1 MVTLD
6 EAGRGVPSLRF
17 IAPPADL
24 AGIVEHIWVEEN
36 SASTRRGW
44 RIVPDDAPHVLWHE
58 YASRAE
64 VHVVG
69 ARSHFVD
76 IDKANRVRSI
86 GVRLLPGA
94 LPALFRCSAEELTD
108 RTVRLR
114 DVASARLA
122 AIVDGGP
129 NIDAHRLQALLRA
142 CAERGRAIDRRVVA
156 FLRLTRVPA
165 IRLHTVARE
174 LGVSERTLRLMARDG
189 IGLRARDV
197 VRVRRL
203 HVALEHGL
211 AAPGNWSRAA
221 ATAGYVDQAHLTH
234 DCRALLGETPGAFA
248 ARALG
253 I

>member
-6 EAGRGVPSLRF
+6 EAGRGVPTLRF

-24 AGIVEHIWVEEN
+24 AGIVEHIWIEES
-36 SASTRRGW
+36 SATRTRGW
-44 RIVPDDAPHVLWHE
+44 RIVPDDASHVLWHE
-58 YASRAE
+58 YASHAE

-69 ARSHFVD
+69 ARSRFVD
-76 IDKANRVRSI
+76 IDKTHRIRSI

-94 LPALFRCSAEELTD
+94 LPALFRCSAAELTD
-108 RTVRLR
+108 RSVQLR
-114 DVASARLA
+114 DVVGARLA
-122 AIVDGGP
+122 AIVDGGA
-129 NIDAHRLQALLRA
+129 NIDASRLQALLCA
-142 CAERGRAIDRRVVA
+142 CADRGRAIDRRVVA
-156 FLRLTRVPA
+156 FLRLTRQPA

-174 LGVSERTLRLMARDG
+174 LGVSERMLRLLARDA

-203 HVALEHGL
+203 HVALEQGL

-253 I
+253 G